1 MFLISLNRRSSCQ
14 WSRVLQTC
22 AGLSLPW
29 VQMLGV
35 NPPNI
40 FSPEHVKC
48 CVALSLC
55 HLRQERMASGEQNLA
70 GESAAVR
77 LAKQHFW
84 CQNVPTYSM
93 DFPWISHGFPMNFP
107 WISHGFPWRQQAL
120 TCAHTFQRMEKCL
133 AVVFSQIGGCL
144 MIFVECDPSK
154 FFNRFNIQPFL
165 RPDLW
170 TTDRLPW
177 NKSRSCGRWSH
188 GCSSRGW
195 VTSVGPAWL

>member
-93 DFPWISHGFPMNFP
+93 DFPWISHGFPMDFP
-107 WISHGFPWRQQAL
+107 WISHGFPMN
-120 TCAHTFQRMEKCL
+120 F
-133 AVVFSQIGGCL
+133 
-144 MIFVECDPSK
+144 
-154 FFNRFNIQPFL
+154 
-165 RPDLW
+165 
-170 TTDRLPW
+170 PW
-177 NKSRSCGRWSH
+177 ISHEFPMDFPWISH
-188 GCSSRGW
+188 GFPMDFHEGSR
-195 VTSVGPAWL
+195 L

>member
-1 MFLISLNRRSSCQ
+1 MCLISLNRRSSCQ

-93 DFPWISHGFPMNFP
+93 DFPWISMKAAGFNLCPHFPAHGEMLGSGLQPDRWVPDDICWVWAFK
-107 WISHGFPWRQQAL
+107 IL
-120 TCAHTFQRMEKCL
+120 
-133 AVVFSQIGGCL
+133 
-144 MIFVECDPSK
+144 
-154 FFNRFNIQPFL
+154 QPFQHPTVSEA
-165 RPDLW
+165 RPLDY
-170 TTDRLPW
+170 R
-177 NKSRSCGRWSH
+177 
-188 GCSSRGW
+188 
-195 VTSVGPAWL
+195 